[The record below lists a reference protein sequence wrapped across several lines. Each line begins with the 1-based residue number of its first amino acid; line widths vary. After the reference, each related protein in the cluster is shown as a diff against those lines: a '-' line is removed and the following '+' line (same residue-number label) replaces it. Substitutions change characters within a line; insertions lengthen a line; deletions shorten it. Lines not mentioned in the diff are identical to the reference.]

1 MKEQKQNDL
10 LKEIE
15 EIRNQQKVAEDN
27 RTAELK
33 AIDIDSLDVSE
44 VIGEIVSVWDSLNF
58 NNDKIKKVFKGIS
71 LNGSCICLPNG
82 ETQKKLKVGNPYI
95 GLGFNI
101 SKKIEPNNEWDVRPM
116 LEREFRFSFEVCRL
130 GKNISNKGLVLSVSE
145 KRYTPNIQTL
155 RKEGIS
161 LSLDEVNALD
171 LTKIEDVKVLF
182 TKK

>member
-1 MKEQKQNDL
+1 MKEQKQNNL

-15 EIRNQQKVAEDN
+15 EIRNQQKVAEKN
-27 RTAELK
+27 RIAELE

-44 VIGEIVSVWDSLNF
+44 VIGEIVSVWDSLNL
-58 NNDKIKKVFKGIS
+58 NNDKIKKIFKGIS

-101 SKKIEPNNEWDVRPM
+101 SKKIDPNNSWDVRPM

-130 GKNISNKGLVLSVSE
+130 GKNINNKGLVLSVSE

>member
-1 MKEQKQNDL
+1 MTEQKQNDF

-27 RTAELK
+27 RIAELK

-44 VIGEIVSVWDSLNF
+44 IIAEIVSLWNELDF
-58 NNDKIKKVFKGIS
+58 RNNKVKRTFKGIS
-71 LNGSCICLPNG
+71 FTGSLFTLPNG
-82 ETQKKLKVGNPYI
+82 NEMKKIKVGNPYI

-101 SKKIEPNNEWDVRPM
+101 SKVLEYNDKWNPLPM
-116 LEREFRFSFEVCRL
+116 LDREFRFSFEVCRL

-182 TKK
+182 KKK

>member
-1 MKEQKQNDL
+1 MKEQKQNNL

-15 EIRNQQKVAEDN
+15 EIRNQQKVAEKN
-27 RTAELK
+27 RIAELE
-33 AIDIDSLDVSE
+33 AIDIDLLDVSE
-44 VIGEIVSVWDSLNF
+44 VIGEIVSVWDSLNL
-58 NNDKIKKVFKGIS
+58 NNDKIKKIFKGIS

-101 SKKIEPNNEWDVRPM
+101 SKKIDHNNSWDVRPM

-130 GKNISNKGLVLSVSE
+130 GKDITNKGLVLSVSE

-155 RKEGIS
+155 RKEGIR
-161 LSLDEVNALD
+161 LSLEEVNALD
-171 LTKIEDVKVLF
+171 LTEIEDVKKLF
-182 TKK
+182 SKK

>member
-1 MKEQKQNDL
+1 MKEQKQNNS

-15 EIRNQQKVAEDN
+15 EIRNQQKVAEKN
-27 RTAELK
+27 RIAELE

-44 VIGEIVSVWDSLNF
+44 VIGEIVSVWDSLNL
-58 NNDKIKKVFKGIS
+58 NNDKIKKIFKGIS

-101 SKKIEPNNEWDVRPM
+101 SKKIDHNKSWDVRPM

-130 GKNISNKGLVLSVSE
+130 GKDITNKGLVLSVSE

-155 RKEGIS
+155 RKEGIR
-161 LSLDEVNALD
+161 LSLEEVNALD
-171 LTKIEDVKVLF
+171 LTKIEDVKKLF